1 MRYRYLFTRLAL
13 IWVAHIGEL
22 PWRIAV
28 RLTRPRKR
36 F

>member
-1 MRYRYLFTRLAL
+1 MRYRYVLGRLL
-13 IWVAHIGEL
+13 VIWVAHIGEL

-36 F
+36 Y